1 MSPGEPRR
9 VPAGLRLTIAAAL
22 YDGLLLTAILFIA
35 TAAAVIAMDGEAIAP
50 GAVWF
55 KLYLFASGFP
65 YFGWCWT
72 RGGQTLGMKT
82 WRIQLRRADG
92 EPVRLHNA
100 VVRYLIA
107 ALSWLAAAAGFL
119 WMLTDAQRRSWHD
132 LASQTVLVKI
142 APD

>member
-1 MSPGEPRR
+1 MSSGEAKR
-9 VPAGLRLTIAAAL
+9 VPAGLRLTLAAAL
-22 YDGLLLTAILFIA
+22 YDGLLLAAILFVA
-35 TAAAVIAMDGEAIAP
+35 TAAAVIAMNGEAIAP

-72 RGGQTLGMKT
+72 RSGQTLGMKT

-92 EPVRLHNA
+92 GSVRLYDA

-107 ALSWLAAAAGFL
+107 ALSWLAFAAGFV
-119 WMLTDAQRRSWHD
+119 WILTDAQRRSWHD
-132 LASQTVLVKI
+132 RASQTVLVKV
-142 APD
+142 ARD